1 MRGGQGEQTPRGR
14 SVGAWPTPTPSLL
27 PMPHGGAFSPTTP
40 PKTIPDP
47 PLFSSPGTPRG
58 SDHTGLFQTSHDLEM
73 SEKKVEFSASDM
85 RCYYMHPDF
94 TVKSLSSVW
103 VKTREE

>member
-1 MRGGQGEQTPRGR
+1 
-14 SVGAWPTPTPSLL
+14 
-27 PMPHGGAFSPTTP
+27 MPHGGAFSPTTP